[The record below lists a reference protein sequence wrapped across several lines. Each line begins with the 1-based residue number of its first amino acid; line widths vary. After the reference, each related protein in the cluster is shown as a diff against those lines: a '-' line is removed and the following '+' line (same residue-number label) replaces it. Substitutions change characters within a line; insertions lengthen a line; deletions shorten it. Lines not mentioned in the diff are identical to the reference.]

1 MKYFILSIMVLI
13 TACSE
18 QTENENKQQVLTPE
32 QIKNI
37 RSKPFNELTD
47 KEKAVLIMMMDSKQ
61 KNNTHSTEN

>member
-1 MKYFILSIMVLI
+1 MKYFILSIIVLI

-18 QTENENKQQVLTPE
+18 QTENENKQPVLTPE

-37 RSKPFNELTD
+37 RSKPFHELTD

>member
-47 KEKAVLIMMMDSKQ
+47 KEKAVLIMIMDSKQ

>member
-18 QTENENKQQVLTPE
+18 QTENENKQPVLTPE

-61 KNNTHSTEN
+61 KNNPHSTEN

>member
-18 QTENENKQQVLTPE
+18 QTENENKQPVLTPE